1 MLATYTPFESRVLED
16 HYIACA
22 KREGIWGMGRPPGP
36 MNDKTRAAEAGTAAG
51 LARQQRKE
59 RAKQSVLDALRKG
72 CNTTSGLSVKLGLS
86 DSCVRRYLRE
96 LGHDGYV
103 RIAGFCPRTGGRRW
117 AAIN

>member
-1 MLATYTPFESRVLED
+1 MKIQHVTYAQLRVAQKLLNILGDSMMQES
-16 HYIACA
+16 
-22 KREGIWGMGRPPGP
+22 
-36 MNDKTRAAEAGTAAG
+36 
-51 LARQQRKE
+51 
-59 RAKQSVLDALRKG
+59 LRKG
-72 CNTTSGLSVKLGLS
+72 CNTTSGLSVKLGLG